1 MLQRILLGLLFLAS
15 AAGQA
20 AEGMWTLD
28 NLPLAKMKSQYGFA
42 PDAAWVERV
51 MRASVRLA
59 GGCSGSF
66 VSRDGLVMTNHHCID
81 ACLEELSSA
90 SRDLVHDG
98 FLAARRDNEPRCA
111 GVELNRLEQ
120 TTDVTGQ
127 VKAATSGLEGEAFT
141 LAQNAVRARLTAAC
155 VGDDKATVRCDLV
168 KLYDGGLYHLYRYH
182 RFSDARLVWAP
193 EDAIA
198 NFGGDPD
205 NFNFPRYALDM
216 ALLRAYE
223 NGKPVA
229 VKDYLPFSRSGAAA
243 GELTLVTGH
252 PGNTSRLLTVA
263 QLESARDLRLL
274 HGLLSIAELRGVLTQ
289 YGSQSAEAERVAKT
303 QLDGIEN
310 FYKVLKGELEA
321 LQDPE
326 LMRRKRADEEA
337 LKAFVASQPTLR
349 ASTAGAWAA
358 IEQAQVQYRNLESE
372 YAAMEAN
379 RSFQSNHLGFARTL
393 VRGAEERAKPNAD
406 RLPEYVDSKMPE
418 VEQRL
423 FSPAPIYPDFEKVK
437 LTWALTKMRERLG
450 PDHAFVTRVLGRESP
465 AQLAERLIKNTTLG
479 DVAVRRALWAG
490 GKAALAQSS
499 DPFIQLALA
508 IDPFG
513 RALRKRVEA
522 DVEAVEL
529 KNTELIAQAR
539 FAHLGTSLYPDATF
553 SLRLSYGEVKGW
565 EVRGR
570 PVAPFTNTAGAFA
583 RHTGAEPFALP
594 PAWLAAKGKLDLTA
608 PMNFVT
614 DNDITGGNS
623 GSPVLNRD
631 AEVVGLAFDGN
642 IESIGG
648 DYGYDERKNRMV
660 AVHSGFML
668 DALRKVYAADAL
680 VEELTAP
687 R

>member
-1 MLQRILLGLLFLAS
+1 MLQRIFLALLCFVS
-15 AAGQA
+15 IGSHA

-28 NLPLAKMKSQYGFA
+28 NLPVAKMKSEYGFA
-42 PDAAWVERV
+42 PDAAWVQRV
-51 MRASVRLA
+51 MRSSVRLA

-66 VSRDGLVMTNHHCID
+66 VSRDGLVMTNHHCVD
-81 ACLEELSSA
+81 ACLEQLSSA
-90 SRDLVHDG
+90 SRDLLHDG
-98 FLAARRDNEPRCA
+98 FLAARRDAELRCP
-111 GVELNRLEQ
+111 GIELNRLEQ
-120 TTDVTGQ
+120 TTDVTEQ
-127 VKAATSGLEGEAFT
+127 VQAATRGLEGEAFT

-155 VGDDKATVRCDLV
+155 VGETKATIRCDLV
-168 KLYDGGLYHLYRYH
+168 KLYDGGQYHLYRYH

-198 NFGGDPD
+198 QFGGDPD

-223 NGKPVA
+223 NGQPVQA
-229 VKDYLPFSRSGAAA
+229 ADHLRFSRAGAAA

-252 PGNTSRLLTVA
+252 PGDTSRLLTVA
-263 QLESARDLRLL
+263 QLETARDQRLL
-274 HGLLSIAELRGVLTQ
+274 RALLAIAELRGVLTQ
-289 YGSQSAEAERVAKT
+289 YSSQSDEAARVAKT

-310 FYKVLKGELEA
+310 FYKVLKGELGA

-326 LMRRKRADEEA
+326 LLRRKRVDEEA
-337 LKAFVASQPTLR
+337 LKAFVATNPALR

-358 IEQAQVQYRNLESE
+358 IEQAQATSRQLDAE
-372 YAAMEAN
+372 YNAMEAN
-379 RSFQSNHLGFARTL
+379 RAFLSRHLAFARTL
-393 VRGAEERAKPNAD
+393 VRGAQERAKPNAE

-418 VEQRL
+418 VEQAL
-423 FSPAPIYPDFEKVK
+423 FSPAPIYPDFERLK
-437 LTWALTKMRERLG
+437 LAWSLTKMRERLG
-450 PDHAFVTRVLGRESP
+450 PDHAFVKLVLGRESP
-465 AQLAERLIKNTTLG
+465 AQLAERLVKNTTLS

-490 GKAALAQSS
+490 GKSAVAQSS

-513 RALRKRVEA
+513 RALRKRVETE
-522 DVEAVEL
+522 VEAVEL
-529 KNTELIAQAR
+529 KNTELIARAR
-539 FAHLGTSLYPDATF
+539 FAQLGTSLYPDATF

-565 EVRGR
+565 EAEGR
-570 PVAPFTNTAGAFA
+570 AVAPFTTTAGAFA

-594 PAWLAAKGKLDLTA
+594 SAWLAARDKLDPAL

-614 DNDITGGNS
+614 NNDITGGNS
-623 GSPVLNRD
+623 GSPVINRN

-648 DYGYDERKNRMV
+648 TYGYNERNNRMV
-660 AVHSGFML
+660 AVHSAFIL
-668 DALRKVYAADAL
+668 EALRKVYRADAL
-680 VEELTAP
+680 VEELTQ

>member
-1 MLQRILLGLLFLAS
+1 MLRRIVFCFLFLAS
-15 AAGQA
+15 AGGHA

-28 NLPLAKMKSQYGFA
+28 NLPLAKMKAAYGFA

-66 VSRDGLVMTNHHCID
+66 VSLDGLVMTNHHCID
-81 ACLEELSSA
+81 SCLEQLSSA

-98 FLAARRDNEPRCA
+98 FLATRRENEARCP

-120 TTDVTGQ
+120 TTDVTEQ
-127 VKAATSGLEGEAFT
+127 VKAATRGLEGEAFSV
-141 LAQNAVRARLTAAC
+141 AQNAVRARLTAAC
-155 VGDDKATVRCDLV
+155 VGDDKTTVRCDLV

-223 NGKPVA
+223 NGKPVVA
-229 VKDYLPFSRSGAAA
+229 KDYLPFSRSGAAA

-263 QLESARDLRLL
+263 QLETARDLRLVR
-274 HGLLSIAELRGVLTQ
+274 GLLSIAELRGVLTQ
-289 YGSQSAEAERVAKT
+289 YSSQSAEAERVAKT

-321 LQDPE
+321 LQEPE
-326 LMRRKRADEEA
+326 LLRRKRAEEES
-337 LKAFVASQPTLR
+337 LKAFVAANPALR
-349 ASTAGAWAA
+349 ASTAGSWAA
-358 IEQAQVQYRNLESE
+358 IERAQVQYRNLESE
-372 YAAMEAN
+372 FGAMEGN
-379 RSFQSNHLGFARTL
+379 RSFQSSHLGFARTL
-393 VRGAEERAKPNAD
+393 VRGAEERAKPNAE
-406 RLPEYVDSKMPE
+406 RLPEYVESRMPE

-423 FSPAPIYPDFEKVK
+423 FSPGPIYPDFEKTK

-450 PDHAFVTRVLGRESP
+450 PDHAFVKQVLGRESP

-479 DVAVRRALWAG
+479 DPAVRRALWAG
-490 GKAALAQSS
+490 GKAAVAQST

-513 RALRKRVEA
+513 RAVRKRVEA
-522 DVEAVEL
+522 EVDAVEL

-539 FAHLGTSLYPDATF
+539 FAQLGTSLYPDATF
-553 SLRLSYGEVKGW
+553 SLRLSYGEVRGW
-565 EVRGR
+565 EAKGQ
-570 PVAPFTNTAGAFA
+570 PVAPFTNVAGAFA

-594 PAWLAAKGKLDLTA
+594 AAWLAARDKLDLA
-608 PMNFVT
+608 SPMDFVT

-623 GSPVLNRD
+623 GSPVLNRN

-648 DYGYDERKNRMV
+648 TYGFNERNNRMV
-660 AVHSGFML
+660 AVHSSFML
-668 DALRKVYAADAL
+668 DALRKVYGAGAL
-680 VEELTAP
+680 VEEITT

>member
-1 MLQRILLGLLFLAS
+1 MLRRFVFCFLFVAS
-15 AAGQA
+15 AGSHA

-28 NLPLAKMKSQYGFA
+28 NLPLAKMKAAYGFA

-81 ACLEELSSA
+81 SCLEQLSSA

-98 FLAARRDNEPRCA
+98 FLATRRENETRCP

-120 TTDVTGQ
+120 TTDVTEQ
-127 VKAATSGLEGEAFT
+127 VKAATRGLEGEAFSV
-141 LAQNAVRARLTAAC
+141 AQNAVRARLTAAC
-155 VGDDKATVRCDLV
+155 VGDDRATTRCDLV
-168 KLYDGGLYHLYRYH
+168 KLYNGGQYHLYRYH

-229 VKDYLPFSRSGAAA
+229 AKDYLPFSRSGAAA
-243 GELTLVTGH
+243 GELALVTGH

-263 QLESARDLRLL
+263 QLETTRDLRLVRA
-274 HGLLSIAELRGVLTQ
+274 LLSIAELRGVLTQ
-289 YGSQSAEAERVAKT
+289 YSSQSAEAERVAKT

-321 LQDPE
+321 LQEPE
-326 LMRRKRADEEA
+326 LMRRKRAEEEA
-337 LKAFVASQPTLR
+337 LKAFVAADPALR
-349 ASTAGAWAA
+349 ASTAGSWAA
-358 IEQAQVQYRNLESE
+358 IERAQVQYRNLESE
-372 YAAMEAN
+372 FGAMEGN
-379 RSFQSNHLGFARTL
+379 RSFRSSHLGFARTL
-393 VRGAEERAKPNAD
+393 VRSAEERAKPNAE
-406 RLPEYVDSKMPE
+406 RLPEFAESRMPE

-423 FSPAPIYPDFEKVK
+423 FSPAPIYADFEKLN

-450 PDHAFVTRVLGRESP
+450 PDHAFVKQVLGRESP

-479 DVAVRRALWAG
+479 DPAVRRALWAG
-490 GKAALAQSS
+490 GKTAVAQST

-513 RALRKRVEA
+513 RAVRKRVEA
-522 DVEAVEL
+522 EVDAVEL

-539 FAHLGTSLYPDATF
+539 FAQLGTSLYPDATF

-565 EVRGR
+565 EAKGQ
-570 PVAPFTNTAGAFA
+570 PVAPFTNLAGAFA

-594 PAWLAAKGKLDLTA
+594 AAWLAAKDKLDLA
-608 PMNFVT
+608 LPMDFVT

-623 GSPVLNRD
+623 GSPVLNRN

-648 DYGYDERKNRMV
+648 TYGFDERNNRMV
-660 AVHSGFML
+660 SVHSAFIL
-668 DALRKVYAADAL
+668 EALRKVYHADAL
-680 VEELTAP
+680 VEEITS